1 MAIWLLIKC
10 SHSVQFLYTNG
21 RGRRNR
27 VICETHL
34 PRTEQESA
42 RSMNTG
48 RSFLVDQIDR
58 EEGTALE
65 YTFLNCK
72 RKERTAKARVVPSG
86 YASFTAQGRG
96 DPETRAFLVW
106 R

>member
-10 SHSVQFLYTNG
+10 SHSVHFLFTNG

-34 PRTEQESA
+34 PRTEQDSA
-42 RSMNTG
+42 RNMDTG
-48 RSFLVDQIDR
+48 RSFLVDQVDR
-58 EEGTALE
+58 EEGATLE

-86 YASFTAQGRG
+86 YASFTAQGKSDR
-96 DPETRAFLVW
+96 DTRLPSME
-106 R
+106 